1 MRCERLLWLGL
12 AALLG
17 GCVTVG
23 GNNGN
28 NYGEGS
34 GNQRAPKVVSASK
47 AQQRRDAARIHTEL
61 AQHYLAQGDLQDALA
76 KLQLALKFD
85 PDYAPAHT
93 VIAYVYERINK
104 VPEAEANYRKAEALE
119 PTKGDTNNNL
129 GLFLCRH
136 GKEQE
141 SIAYFNKA
149 VADPFYSTPDAAL
162 TNAGICQ
169 MNVGNLGAAETS
181 FRDAIARNANNG
193 DALFHLAEVLY
204 RQGNAFGARAFIQR
218 FDALGKPT
226 AASLQLGYDIE
237 SRLGNTDAAQ
247 NYLRRLRG
255 QFPGSGQVRAAND
268 TTSHP

>member
-169 MNVGNLGAAETS
+169 MNVSNMTGAEAS
-181 FRDAIARNANNG
+181 FRDAIARNPNNG

-218 FDALGKPT
+218 FEALGKPT
-226 AASLQLGYDIE
+226 AASLQLGYGIE
-237 SRLGNTDAAQ
+237 SRLGNKDAAQ
-247 NYLRRLRG
+247 NYLRRLHS
-255 QFPGSGQVRAAND
+255 QFPGAEPAHAANS
-268 TTSHP
+268 TASHP

>member
-1 MRCERLLWLGL
+1 MRYERWLWLALILPL
-12 AALLG
+12 A
-17 GCVTVG
+17 GCVTARNNSNSFSEV
-23 GNNGN
+23 NNGQ
-28 NYGEGS
+28 S
-34 GNQRAPKVVSASK
+34 APKIPKTSK
-47 AQQRRDAARIHTEL
+47 AQQRQDAARIHTEL
-61 AQHYLAQGDLQDALA
+61 AQHYLTQGDMQDALA

-93 VIAYVYERINK
+93 VIAFVYERIGNQAD
-104 VPEAEANYRKAEALE
+104 AEANYRKAQSLE

-129 GLFLCRH
+129 GLYLCRH

-149 VADPFYSTPDAAL
+149 VADPFYRTPDAAL

-169 MNVGNLGAAETS
+169 MNANNMSGAEAS
-181 FRDAIARNANNG
+181 FRDAIARNPANG

-218 FDALGKPT
+218 FDALGRPT

-247 NYLRRLRG
+247 GYLKRLHS
-255 QFPGSGQVRAAND
+255 QFPGAGQAGTANR
-268 TTSHP
+268 TTTQP